1 MPQSLH
7 LQMDACIIE
16 VWDYKN
22 NKYCKKNLA
31 MTQIKMTKFII
42 CKPYKVYGISRW
54 KMKEIITK
62 FLGKCLGRLMERVFY
77 F

>member
-1 MPQSLH
+1 MPKSLH

-16 VWDYKN
+16 VWYYKN
-22 NKYCKKNLA
+22 IKYCKKNLA
-31 MTQIKMTKFII
+31 VTQI

-62 FLGKCLGRLMERVFY
+62 FLWECLGQLVEKVPF
-77 F
+77 FKKDS